1 MRSVQGAVATGL
13 SFRQTRRLPRLR
25 PGRYRSRYR
34 PPYSRW
40 NKTLPPRFA
49 SWTLS
54 LNSFTIAPPY
64 YLLSKGERKM
74 ATAAPA
80 KEELNPFEIAKQQFD
95 RAADY
100 LELEESMRAVL
111 RTAKRQLIVSIP
123 VKMDGGETK
132 VFEGY
137 RVQHNIARGPAKGG
151 IRYHPNVTLD
161 EVKALASWMTWKCA
175 TVGIPYGGGKGGV
188 ICDPKSLSIHELER
202 LTRRYAFEIA
212 PIIGPDRDIPAPDVY
227 TDSQTMAWIMDTIS
241 MVRGHTELGV
251 VTGKPLSLG
260 GSLGRHEATARG
272 ALYALREACNVRGIR
287 LNDARV
293 AVQGFGNAGS
303 IIERRVAEDGAR
315 VVAACDSKSG
325 LYAEGGLDI
334 QAVLKHKAE
343 TGALRGFSGPKE
355 IAPDD
360 VLEVDCDI
368 LCPSALENSITA
380 ANVGNVKAKIIAEL
394 ANGPTT
400 PAADRVFEKNDVLL
414 IPDILCNA
422 GGVTVSYYEWVQD
435 QYSFFWSEKRINQ
448 TLEDTMGDAF
458 HKVHQTAQRYSTD
471 MRTGAYILAIDRVA
485 EATRVRGIFP

>member
-1 MRSVQGAVATGL
+1 
-13 SFRQTRRLPRLR
+13 
-25 PGRYRSRYR
+25 
-34 PPYSRW
+34 
-40 NKTLPPRFA
+40 
-49 SWTLS
+49 
-54 LNSFTIAPPY
+54 
-64 YLLSKGERKM
+64 M
-74 ATAAPA
+74 ATVQPA
-80 KEELNPFEIAKQQFD
+80 EEELNPFEIAKQQFD

-100 LELEESMRAVL
+100 LELEESLRNVL
-111 RTAKRQLIVSIP
+111 RSAKRQLIVSIP

-188 ICDPKSLSIHELER
+188 VCDPKSLSKSELER

-212 PIIGPDRDIPAPDVY
+212 PIVGPDRDIPAPDVY

-260 GSLGRHEATARG
+260 GSQGRHEATARG
-272 ALYALREACNVRGIR
+272 ALYALREACKVRGVHLR
-287 LNDARV
+287 GSRV

-303 IIERRVAEDGAR
+303 IIARLAAEDGAR

-325 LYAEGGLDI
+325 VYSASGLDV
-334 QAVLKHKAE
+334 QAALKHKEE
-343 TGALRGFSGPKE
+343 TGALRGLANAKE
-355 IAPDD
+355 IGPND

-368 LCPSALENSITA
+368 LCPSALENSITLK
-380 ANVGNVKAKIIAEL
+380 NVGRVKAKIIAEL

-400 PAADRVFEKNDVLL
+400 PGADRVFEDDGVLL
-414 IPDILCNA
+414 IPDILANA

-458 HKVHQTAQRYSTD
+458 HKVHQTAQRYGTD

>member
-1 MRSVQGAVATGL
+1 
-13 SFRQTRRLPRLR
+13 
-25 PGRYRSRYR
+25 
-34 PPYSRW
+34 
-40 NKTLPPRFA
+40 
-49 SWTLS
+49 
-54 LNSFTIAPPY
+54 
-64 YLLSKGERKM
+64 M

-80 KEELNPFEIAKQQFD
+80 KEELNPFEIAKQQFN

-260 GSLGRHEATARG
+260 GSQGRHEATARG
-272 ALYALREACNVRGIR
+272 ALYALREACKVRGMD
-287 LNDARV
+287 LKGSRV

-303 IIERRVAEDGAR
+303 IIARLAAEDGAR

-325 LYAEGGLDI
+325 VYSATGLDI
-334 QAVLKHKAE
+334 QAALKHKEA
-343 TGALRGFSGPKE
+343 TGALHGLKNAKE
-355 IAPDD
+355 IAPND

-368 LCPSALENSITA
+368 LCPSALENSITM
-380 ANVGNVKAKIIAEL
+380 ANVGRVKAKIIAEL

-400 PAADRVFEKNDVLL
+400 PGADRVFEDNDVML
-414 IPDILCNA
+414 IPDILANA

-435 QYSFFWSEKRINQ
+435 QYSFFWTESRINQ
-448 TLEDTMGDAF
+448 TLEDTMGNAF
-458 HKVHQTAQRYSTD
+458 HKVHQTAQRYGTD